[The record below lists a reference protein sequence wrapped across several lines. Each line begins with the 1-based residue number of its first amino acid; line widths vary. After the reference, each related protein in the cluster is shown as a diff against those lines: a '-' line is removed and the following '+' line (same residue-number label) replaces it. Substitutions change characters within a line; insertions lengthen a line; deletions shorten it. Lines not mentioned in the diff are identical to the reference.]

1 MKIVKKCI
9 KYTQYRVYIP
19 RYTVCSIYV
28 YRYIISY
35 MCFCRKKIFNA
46 HECVG
51 ELRGKKKKIKYG
63 SLIDK
68 INEKKRKESKI

>member
-1 MKIVKKCI
+1 
-9 KYTQYRVYIP
+9 
-19 RYTVCSIYV
+19 
-28 YRYIISY
+28 
-35 MCFCRKKIFNA
+35 MCFCRKKEKKNFNA

-68 INEKKRKESKI
+68 INEKKRKESNNKKNTVK

>member
-1 MKIVKKCI
+1 MFLSKK
-9 KYTQYRVYIP
+9 
-19 RYTVCSIYV
+19 
-28 YRYIISY
+28 
-35 MCFCRKKIFNA
+35 RKKKFNA

-68 INEKKRKESKI
+68 INEKKRKESNNKKKHSKINK